1 MRKIKMLSRYSN
13 KIGKI
18 FLILACTIQF
28 SWANSV
34 IDASATLIPMKPHDV
49 VEQVTEKLLKTI
61 DSHRESF
68 SNNPEDFFD
77 ELDHLL
83 ISVIDFDWIAFR
95 VMGKYAKISS
105 PDQRKRFA
113 YIFRRELIETYGR
126 GLLSYGEQSI
136 LVIPPKEDIGDLKST
151 RVIQEIRGPDGVFPL
166 IYSMSLTRS
175 GSWKVTNL
183 VINGINLGKIF
194 RNQFTQ
200 RARKLEG
207 DIDKVINTWSSSGD

>member
-1 MRKIKMLSRYSN
+1 M
-13 KIGKI
+13 
-18 FLILACTIQF
+18 
-28 SWANSV
+28 
-34 IDASATLIPMKPHDV
+34 
-49 VEQVTEKLLKTI
+49 
-61 DSHRESF
+61 
-68 SNNPEDFFD
+68 
-77 ELDHLL
+77 
-83 ISVIDFDWIAFR
+83 
-95 VMGKYAKISS
+95 
-105 PDQRKRFA
+105 
-113 YIFRRELIETYGR
+113 
-126 GLLSYGEQSI
+126 
-136 LVIPPKEDIGDLKST
+136 DLKST